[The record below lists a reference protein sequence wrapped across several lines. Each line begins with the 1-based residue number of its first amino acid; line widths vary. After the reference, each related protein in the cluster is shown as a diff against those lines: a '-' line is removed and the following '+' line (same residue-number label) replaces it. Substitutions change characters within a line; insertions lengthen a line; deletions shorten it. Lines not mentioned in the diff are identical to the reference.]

1 MSDHTQTLA
10 DGLAAMA
17 AGATGPARDPLA
29 VPISDL
35 ALPPAELVDQL
46 DNAKPDTSAAQPAA
60 EVATLD
66 FVGDA
71 PPEKTFPLKHPF
83 RWQGVRYD
91 AITVRALLTGG
102 LGEVYA
108 EAGKAGRP
116 VELMD
121 LYGAMCGLPAAVLRA
136 LPAVDGDPIIDQ
148 AWDFL
153 PPSARPAAG

>member
-1 MSDHTQTLA
+1 MSDKPQTLA

-17 AGATGPARDPLA
+17 AGAGPSAPARDPLA
-29 VPISDL
+29 VPLSDL

-46 DNAKPDTSAAQPAA
+46 DNTKPAAAERPA

-71 PPEKTFPLKHPF
+71 PPEVPFTLKYPF
-83 RWQGVRYD
+83 RWNGERYD
-91 AITVRALLTGG
+91 TITVRQLRTGE
-102 LGEVYA
+102 LGGVYA
-108 EAGKAGRP
+108 DAARAGRT

-136 LPAVDGDPIIDQ
+136 LPAIDGDPIIDQ